1 MASKKKLFK
10 YRPNREPL
18 TIETQRTKKTVRSEP
33 AHPTAIERH
42 VRQLLA
48 DKISGNMVGVWLLV
62 PEHLRLGTWDLLCRW
77 TACPPQHVQPRLA
90 LQVVH
95 EAALCVSGI
104 RQQRSLSQK
113 GFEVVNGLPFIATDQ
128 AIHDLL
134 QAHTVAEAETLQLEL
149 GLLRRAREHY
159 VGRLLAIDPHRLHS
173 YTQRQTIRYRGDEES
188 KPYKV
193 AQTFFCLDTA
203 TKQPLCF
210 TTATAAM
217 SVTQA
222 TPSLLRLAGDIL
234 CAPPRQ
240 TLVVADTE
248 HYTAHLIDHV
258 HTQTPFDLLVPMPN
272 HKSLQQQMR
281 ALSEEVFTR
290 QWAGFATTH
299 LPYQLDKGET
309 GPHWQF
315 IQRCGERAVDYAFK
329 AFLSTR
335 EDDEVAALTRAFP
348 KRWHVEEFFNANQ
361 ALGWKRAGTMNL
373 HIRYGQMTLA
383 LVAQA
388 IIHQFRQR
396 LGDPYGAWDAQ
407 HLAKDVF
414 NGLDGDIRVSH
425 DTILVTFYNAPN
437 AEQLREHYEHLPAKL
452 CKENINPRVPWLYN
466 FQLDF
471 RFK

>member
-10 YRPNREPL
+10 YRPDRDPL
-18 TIETQRTKKTVRSEP
+18 MIETQRTQKTVRSEP

-95 EAALCVSGI
+95 EAALCVPGV
-104 RQQRSLSQK
+104 RQQRSLTQK
-113 GFEVVNGLPFIATDQ
+113 GFEVVNGLSFIATDQ

-134 QAHTVAEAETLQLEL
+134 DAHTVAEAETLQLDL
-149 GLLRRAREHY
+149 GLLRRAHEHY
-159 VGRLLAIDPHRLHS
+159 VGRLLAIDPHRLRS
-173 YTQRQTIRYRGDEES
+173 YTQRQTIRYRGDEAS

-258 HTQTPFDLLVPMPN
+258 YTQTPFDLLVPMPN
-272 HKSLQQQMR
+272 HKSLQRQMR
-281 ALSEEVFTR
+281 ALPEEVFTR

-299 LPYQLDKGET
+299 LPYHLSNGET

-315 IQRCGERAVDYAFK
+315 IQRCGERAADYAFK

-335 EDDEVAALTRAFP
+335 ADDEVAALTQAFP

-388 IIHQFRQR
+388 VIHQFRQR
-396 LGDPYGAWDAQ
+396 LGEPYSGWDAH
-407 HLAKDVF
+407 HLAQDVF

-437 AEQLREHYEHLPAKL
+437 AEQLREHYEHLPEKL
-452 CKENINPRVPWLYN
+452 CQDNIDPRIPWLYN